1 MPRSDSDGSLYEPD
15 GTPPAPLRPFSSLD
29 PTTTTN
35 PPSRA
40 GSSALPTGANTSQ
53 APTPLGSDTG
63 DNDGDGDGDDSA
75 RGTAGGGTTAE
86 QTPDPQPQP
95 QQPAKRSRALNFLK
109 KKEPKT
115 SITIKGVTY
124 QIRDDEIL
132 LPDDPR
138 GEAKIDHLGNLL
150 GDRQWKVHT
159 FTSPLRQN
167 PNRVYILSIDA
178 ARAAGF
184 RDSLYFFRRNP
195 MIHKLTCNQEEKD
208 RLIELGRLS
217 GNLKS
222 RAVTMVAARNVFKV
236 MGATFLQGGKY
247 VVDDYYEDKSI
258 AAGHKPGEPAFI
270 EAYDPDKDTGTL
282 ATSKGNAP
290 PGATSL
296 GLNHLIGHPG
306 KPKVPGAELLPV
318 GGAPGGYTATFGG
331 TGMQPFGRAW
341 DPMAKKAKPAA
352 HLTWSNWML
361 EYAQSVRDENSRL
374 AGVRRGNVGQ
384 VQVGLGVEEDEDD
397 CWEWVEEEYD
407 DDEGVDQAAAP
418 APAEEVKPSLDAA
431 PPAHGLGG
439 FSNGLPSLPPPLD
452 AAAGSPHPHAA
463 AAAAPAPSP
472 AAPLD
477 PSLASP
483 FPLPSTSASSPY
495 PGSPFPPSTSTSSAP
510 AAPAP
515 AAEPAPPARP
525 KKRRLVRVYT
535 PIRGVYDPETNV
547 PHVYRATQ
555 PRRVVDFAQVEKRPR
570 LVEGEGGAG
579 AAAAGEG
586 SGMELDG
593 EAEAQSDRRR
603 EAARRAGLASVEVVS
618 DPRAWALEVEGAG
631 AGATAVEAA
640 LASRAG
646 REDLVPGTWDFLEL
660 ARSEGLVA

>member
-1 MPRSDSDGSLYEPD
+1 MPRSDSEGSLYEPEQ
-15 GTPPAPLRPFSSLD
+15 TPPTAQRPQLGRAARDASTALDFSLD
-29 PTTTTN
+29 PSASAAT
-35 PPSRA
+35 
-40 GSSALPTGANTSQ
+40 SALPTGVHTS
-53 APTPLGSDTG
+53 AVGTPAGSEGPD
-63 DNDGDGDGDDSA
+63 DQGDDSA
-75 RGTAGGGTTAE
+75 QVTTAE
-86 QTPDPQPQP
+86 ATPDPQP
-95 QQPAKRSRALNFLK
+95 QPAKRSRALNFLK

-124 QIRDDEIL
+124 HIRDDEIL

-138 GEAKIDHLGNLL
+138 GDAKIDALGNLL

-159 FTSPLRQN
+159 FTSPLREN

-236 MGATFLQGGKY
+236 MGATFIQNGKY
-247 VVDDYYEDKSI
+247 VFDDYYEDKAI

-318 GGAPGGYTATFGG
+318 GGTYTATFGG

-341 DPMAKKAKPAA
+341 DPTAKKAKPAQ
-352 HLTWSNWML
+352 HLTWENWML
-361 EYAQSVRDENSRL
+361 EYAQSVRDENAKL
-374 AGVRRGNVGQ
+374 IGVRRGNVGQ
-384 VQVGLGVEEDEDD
+384 VQVGLNVQEREED
-397 CWEWVEEEYD
+397 CWEWVEEEYT
-407 DDEGVDQAAAP
+407 DDE
-418 APAEEVKPSLDAA
+418 EEMKPTPPPVAA
-431 PPAHGLGG
+431 PPPTAMQIDPYAAARAPAGAASAFAG
-439 FSNGLPSLPPPLD
+439 GLPSLPPSSIP
-452 AAAGSPHPHAA
+452 ASPHPYASPHPHDSALPSFPSVLPGGTA
-463 AAAAPAPSP
+463 YSSLAGSPAPVTAPAP
-472 AAPLD
+472 
-477 PSLASP
+477 
-483 FPLPSTSASSPY
+483 
-495 PGSPFPPSTSTSSAP
+495 PPP
-510 AAPAP
+510 
-515 AAEPAPPARP
+515 RP
-525 KKRRLVRVYT
+525 KKRRMVRVYT

-555 PRRVVDFAQVEKRPR
+555 PRAVLECFQVDKRPR
-570 LVEGEGGAG
+570 LAQDADAEP
-579 AAAAGEG
+579 G
-586 SGMELDG
+586 SDAL
-593 EAEAQSDRRR
+593 R
-603 EAARRAGLASVEVVS
+603 EAARRVGVASVEVVS
-618 DPRAWALEVEGAG
+618 DARAWPLETGGSTVDDAI
-631 AGATAVEAA
+631 
-640 LASRAG
+640 ASRRG
-646 REDLVPGTWDFLEL
+646 KEDLLPGCWDFLEL
-660 ARSEGLVA
+660 AKREGLLG

>member
-1 MPRSDSDGSLYEPD
+1 MPRSDSEGSLYEPD
-15 GTPPAPLRPFSSLD
+15 GTPPAPTRPPAPRAARDAASSLLDFSSLD
-29 PTTTTN
+29 PTTNTASH
-35 PPSRA
+35 SRDT
-40 GSSALPTGANTSQ
+40 SHVPTGANMSQ
-53 APTPLGSDTG
+53 VGTPLGSDL
-63 DNDGDGDGDDSA
+63 DPDRDPDDSQ
-75 RGTAGGGTTAE
+75 TASRRVSTAE

-95 QQPAKRSRALNFLK
+95 QKRSRALNFLK

-318 GGAPGGYTATFGG
+318 GGAAGYTATFGG

-341 DPMAKKAKPAA
+341 DPQAKKAKPAP

-361 EYAQSVRDENSRL
+361 EYAQNVRDENARL

-384 VQVGLGVEEDEDD
+384 VQVGLGVEENEDD

-407 DDEGVDQAAAP
+407 DVDED
-418 APAEEVKPSLDAA
+418 EVKPPVAAVVADVPA
-431 PPAHGLGG
+431 PPVGG
-439 FSNGLPSLPPPLD
+439 FANGLPSLPPPPS
-452 AAAGSPHPHAA
+452 ASPYPHAA
-463 AAAAPAPSP
+463 AAAAPPSVS
-472 AAPLD
+472 AAAALD
-477 PSLASP
+477 PSLAPP
-483 FPLPSTSASSPY
+483 FPSSSL
-495 PGSPFPPSTSTSSAP
+495 PGSPFPPSAAASSAP
-510 AAPAP
+510 GAPSAPAP
-515 AAEPAPPARP
+515 APAPIEPVPRP
-525 KKRRLVRVYT
+525 KKRRVVRVYT

-555 PRRVVDFAQVEKRPR
+555 PRRVVEFAQVEKRPR
-570 LVEGEGGAG
+570 LSDEGQGEGEGGER
-579 AAAAGEG
+579 AARGIE
-586 SGMELDG
+586 MELDG
-593 EAEAQSDRRR
+593 DEGAQSARRR

-618 DPRAWALEVEGAG
+618 DPRAWALEVEAEGEG
-631 AGATAVEAA
+631 RTVVEAA
-640 LASRAG
+640 LASCVG

>member
-1 MPRSDSDGSLYEPD
+1 MPRSDSEGSLYEPD
-15 GTPPAPLRPFSSLD
+15 GTPPAPTRQPAPRVARDASSLLDFSSLD
-29 PTTTTN
+29 PTNTV

-40 GSSALPTGANTSQ
+40 TSQIPTGANSSQ
-53 APTPLGSDTG
+53 VGTPLGSDLI
-63 DNDGDGDGDDSA
+63 DDREGDDSQQA
-75 RGTAGGGTTAE
+75 SQRVSTAE

-95 QQPAKRSRALNFLK
+95 PKRSRALNFLK

-318 GGAPGGYTATFGG
+318 GGGAGYTATFGG

-341 DPMAKKAKPAA
+341 DPQAKKAKPAP

-361 EYAQSVRDENSRL
+361 EYAQNVRDENARL
-374 AGVRRGNVGQ
+374 AVVRRGNVGQ
-384 VQVGLGVEEDEDD
+384 VQVGLGVEENEDD

-407 DDEGVDQAAAP
+407 DVDEDEVKPPVAAAAAAVDAAAP
-418 APAEEVKPSLDAA
+418 PVP
-431 PPAHGLGG
+431 G
-439 FSNGLPSLPPPLD
+439 FSNGLPSLPPPS
-452 AAAGSPHPHAA
+452 AASPHPLAA
-463 AAAAPAPSP
+463 TAPSP
-472 AAPLD
+472 ATAAVD

-483 FPLPSTSASSPY
+483 FPSSSL
-495 PGSPFPPSTSTSSAP
+495 PGSPFPSTAAASSAP
-510 AAPAP
+510 AVPSAPSPAPAP
-515 AAEPAPPARP
+515 VAHAPRP

-555 PRRVVDFAQVEKRPR
+555 PRRVVEFAQVEKRPR
-570 LVEGEGGAG
+570 LSDEGEGEGERR
-579 AAAAGEG
+579 AAMD
-586 SGMELDG
+586 MELDG
-593 EAEAQSDRRR
+593 EDGEEEARRR
-603 EAARRAGLASVEVVS
+603 EAARRAGLASVELVS
-618 DPRAWALEVEGAG
+618 DPRAWALEVEGEG
-631 AGATAVEAA
+631 RTMVEAA
-640 LASRAG
+640 LASRVG

-660 ARSEGLVA
+660 ARREGLAV